1 MPLRTVIEP
10 QTSHAG
16 ASDWLAELDVD
27 ALDRSVVGLD
37 GFQRFGVDEADVPW
51 LYTMWTAKPAAWFVQ
66 WEAIGHRVN
75 HLGEMVSVR
84 NRLGLSPF

>member
-1 MPLRTVIEP
+1 MPESSSALDRAAV
-10 QTSHAG
+10 
-16 ASDWLAELDVD
+16 DVD
-27 ALDRSVVGLD
+27 A
-37 GFQRFGVDEADVPW
+37 VPW
-51 LYTMWTAKPAAWFVQ
+51 LDAMWAGQRGSFFLQ